1 MFEGLPDPF
10 KSSHSISVRFRC
22 GHGSI
27 KLFFLLSSSLV
38 GWLMCL
44 SITVALKGQPLVQ
57 LSDRWPHII
66 FNHSLIASINRDMR
80 VEESLSMFMRFEV
93 L

>member
-1 MFEGLPDPF
+1 MGMASLN
-10 KSSHSISVRFRC
+10 SV
-22 GHGSI
+22 
-27 KLFFLLSSSLV
+27 FFLLSSSLV

-66 FNHSLIASINRDMR
+66 FNHSLIANIYRDMR

>member
-1 MFEGLPDPF
+1 
-10 KSSHSISVRFRC
+10 
-22 GHGSI
+22 
-27 KLFFLLSSSLV
+27 
-38 GWLMCL
+38 MCL

-66 FNHSLIASINRDMR
+66 FNHSLIANIYRDMR
-80 VEESLSMFMRFEV
+80 VEESLSVFMRFEV

>member
-1 MFEGLPDPF
+1 MGMAPLN
-10 KSSHSISVRFRC
+10 SV
-22 GHGSI
+22 
-27 KLFFLLSSSLV
+27 FFLLSSSLV

-66 FNHSLIASINRDMR
+66 FNQSLIANIYRDMR